1 MKTQTNRT
9 ARPRS
14 AFTLLELVIVIAIIG
29 MLSSLLFFGIGGA
42 LRGVA
47 VTEVKAEFTQLE
59 TAMTTFESDYGVIP
73 PSRIVLTENPGATAW
88 DPVSKS
94 VLRKMF
100 GSNVDFTTLVDF
112 NGDNDKTDVL
122 TLTSSECLLFFLGG
136 MRNLDDEDT
145 NNNGILDAGEDTNN
159 NGIIDPIIG
168 KTLTG
173 FSANREKPFARGGDN
188 RTGPQFT
195 FDSGRFIDL
204 DGDGMPEYRDLATDG
219 DVATVFASS
228 NNGQGYDKLGEDKNS
243 NNVLDAGED
252 TNGNGV
258 LEGAVAHYHQSDGTT
273 AWNENS
279 FQLISPGEDGKFGF
293 DVAPNPFVAQTW
305 SPGSTVTGEQADNIS
320 NFAPNTMGQQ

>member
-14 AFTLLELVIVIAIIG
+14 AFTLLELIIVIAIIG

-42 LRGVA
+42 LDGIA

-59 TAMTTFESDYGVIP
+59 TAMTTFQSDYGVIP
-73 PSRIVLTENPGATAW
+73 PSQIVLTEAPGTTAW

-100 GSNVDFTTLVDF
+100 GSNVDFTTSNDF
-112 NGDNDKTDVL
+112 NGDGDTADVL

-136 MRNLDDEDT
+136 MRDGSSVPL
-145 NNNGILDAGEDTNN
+145 
-159 NGIIDPIIG
+159 
-168 KTLTG
+168 TLQTAAITG
-173 FSANREKPFARGGDN
+173 FSANRQKPFARGGDN

-195 FDSGRFIDL
+195 FDLSRLIDN
-204 DGDGMPEYRDLATDG
+204 DGDGMPEYRDLATEEA
-219 DVATVFASS
+219 VATVFASS

-243 NNVLDAGED
+243 NNVLDPGED

-258 LEGAVAHYHQSDGTT
+258 LEGAVAHYRQSDGTT

-279 FQLISPGEDGKFGF
+279 FQLISPGADGAFGF
-293 DVAPNPFVAQTW
+293 VTEPQPFVVLTW
-305 SPGSTVTGEQADNIS
+305 SAGSTVSGAQADNIS
-320 NFAPNTMGQQ
+320 NFAPGTMGQ

>member
-136 MRNLDDEDT
+136 MRDGSSFPL
-145 NNNGILDAGEDTNN
+145 
-159 NGIIDPIIG
+159 
-168 KTLTG
+168 TLETAAITG

-228 NNGQGYDKLGEDKNS
+228 NNGQGYNT
-243 NNVLDAGED
+243 A
-252 TNGNGV
+252 NGSV
-258 LEGAVAHYHQSDGTT
+258 IHFQQSDGST

>member
-1 MKTQTNRT
+1 
-9 ARPRS
+9 
-14 AFTLLELVIVIAIIG
+14 
-29 MLSSLLFFGIGGA
+29 
-42 LRGVA
+42 
-47 VTEVKAEFTQLE
+47 
-59 TAMTTFESDYGVIP
+59 
-73 PSRIVLTENPGATAW
+73 
-88 DPVSKS
+88 
-94 VLRKMF
+94 MF

-136 MRNLDDEDT
+136 MRDGSSFPL
-145 NNNGILDAGEDTNN
+145 
-159 NGIIDPIIG
+159 
-168 KTLTG
+168 TLETAAITG

-293 DVAPNPFVAQTW
+293 VTEPQPFVVLTW
-305 SPGSTVTGEQADNIS
+305 SAGSTVTGEQADNIS
-320 NFAPNTMGQQ
+320 NFAPSTMGQQ

>member
-1 MKTQTNRT
+1 
-9 ARPRS
+9 
-14 AFTLLELVIVIAIIG
+14 
-29 MLSSLLFFGIGGA
+29 
-42 LRGVA
+42 
-47 VTEVKAEFTQLE
+47 
-59 TAMTTFESDYGVIP
+59 
-73 PSRIVLTENPGATAW
+73 
-88 DPVSKS
+88 
-94 VLRKMF
+94 MF
-100 GSNVDFTTLVDF
+100 GSNVDFTFGNYTQLVDF
-112 NGDNDKTDVL
+112 NGDGDTADVL

-136 MRNLDDEDT
+136 MRDLAT
-145 NNNGILDAGEDTNN
+145 GT
-159 NGIIDPIIG
+159 
-168 KTLTG
+168 TLTG

-228 NNGQGYDKLGEDKNS
+228 NNGQGYNT
-243 NNVLDAGED
+243 A
-252 TNGNGV
+252 NGSV
-258 LEGAVAHYHQSDGTT
+258 IHFQQSDGST

-320 NFAPNTMGQQ
+320 NFAPSTMGQQ